1 MPCSEANQQIE
12 KQQAGFEMP
21 LLQRQRLNAHLFV
34 CKWCTNYKKKVR
46 VLDSALNTLIG
57 KEIDIK
63 DEGADMQD
71 FKELLKNKFK
81 K

>member
-1 MPCSEANQQIE
+1 MLIY
-12 KQQAGFEMP
+12 
-21 LLQRQRLNAHLFV
+21 LFASGAL
-34 CKWCTNYKKKVR
+34 TIKKKVR

-71 FKELLKNKFK
+71 FKELLKNKFEK
-81 K
+81 